1 MFPLAAVIGAATIAG
16 VAAERRFVGRAEPLA
31 RVLLSLLLWG
41 FLPVI
46 AFFNIAALEL
56 TVRIGA
62 GIGFAYVAQAATLLV
77 AFLVGTHLLRLAR
90 PTVGALM
97 LGASHANTG
106 PLGLPFVAALF
117 GLGELPNAVAFD
129 VLVSVV
135 WLVTIGFAIGAA
147 FGTAADTPR
156 ERVFVY
162 FAKNPV
168 LVASVLGFLA
178 PDVLAPDWAVRG
190 SQLLVFASIPMAFF
204 AIGVILAS
212 EAGSGERLP
221 SPLRNPAL
229 AWAIGLKLA
238 LPPAI
243 MVALSYA
250 VIEVPPSYIVLS
262 AMGCGMSHVTVAA
275 TYGLDRGL
283 AAAATAYTT
292 ALVLVVG
299 VVIALL

>member
-62 GIGFAYVAQAATLLV
+62 GIGFAYVAQGATLLV

-190 SQLLVFASIPMAFF
+190 SQLLVFA
-204 AIGVILAS
+204 
-212 EAGSGERLP
+212 
-221 SPLRNPAL
+221 
-229 AWAIGLKLA
+229 WAIGLKLA

>member
-1 MFPLAAVIGAATIAG
+1 MFALAALIGAATAAG
-16 VAAERRFVGRAEPLA
+16 VAAERRFEGRAEPLA
-31 RVLLSLLLWG
+31 RLLLSVLLWG

-46 AFFNIAALEL
+46 GFFNIAALEL
-56 TVRIGA
+56 TVQIGA
-62 GIGFAYVAQAATLLV
+62 GIGFAYVAQGVTLGV
-77 AFLVGTHLLRLAR
+77 AFVVGTYVLGLAR
-90 PTVGALM
+90 PAVGALM
-97 LGASHANTG
+97 LGSSHANTG

-117 GLGELPNAVAFD
+117 GLEELPNAVAFD

-147 FGTAADTPR
+147 FGTAADRPR
-156 ERVFVY
+156 DRVFVY

-168 LVASVLGFLA
+168 LVATVLGFLA

-212 EAGSGERLP
+212 EAGSGQRLP
-221 SPLRNPAL
+221 SPFRNAAL
-229 AWAIGLKLA
+229 SWTIVLKLA

-243 MVALSYA
+243 MVAPSYA
-250 VIEVPPSYIVLS
+250 VITVPPSYIALS

-275 TYGLDRGL
+275 TYGLDRAL
-283 AAAATAYTT
+283 SAAATAYTT

-299 VVIALL
+299 LAIALL

>member
-1 MFPLAAVIGAATIAG
+1 MYK
-16 VAAERRFVGRAEPLA
+16 RQ
-31 RVLLSLLLWG
+31 
-41 FLPVI
+41 
-46 AFFNIAALEL
+46 
-56 TVRIGA
+56 VRIGA
-62 GIGFAYVAQAATLLV
+62 GIGFAYVAQGATLLV
-77 AFLVGTHLLRLAR
+77 AFLVGTYVLRLAR

-97 LGASHANTG
+97 LGSSHANTG

-129 VLVSVV
+129 VLVSVI
-135 WLVTIGFAIGAA
+135 WLVTVGFAIGAA

-156 ERVFVY
+156 DRLFVY

-168 LVASVLGFLA
+168 LVATVLGFLA
-178 PDVLAPDWAVRG
+178 PDVLAPDWAVRA
-190 SQLLVFASIPMAFF
+190 SQLLVFASIPIAFF

-212 EAGSGERLP
+212 EASGERLP
-221 SPLRNPAL
+221 SPLRNPSL
-229 AWAIGLKLA
+229 AWTVGLKLA

-243 MVALSYA
+243 MVALSQA
-250 VIEVPPSYIVLS
+250 VIDVPPSYVALS

-275 TYGLDRGL
+275 TYGLDRAL